1 MARRRIDDLDP
12 TEWAKLVNRTWIVH
26 NNLNNSAQDWMDY
39 LADLA
44 DGRLIPSCEIAREM
58 CRLRDPLD
66 DPKPWFYA
74 GLFHLATAEE
84 ARKFLP
90 NHRVTRATIPT
101 MADDEAVLLWQDRI
115 SSETRVLLDRLRAA
129 IARIVAQRKP

>member
-1 MARRRIDDLDP
+1 MARRSIDDLDP
-12 TEWAKLVNRTWIVH
+12 IEWAKLVNRTWIVH

-39 LADLA
+39 LTELN
-44 DGRLIPSCEIAREM
+44 DGRLVPSCEIARAM
-58 CRLRDPLD
+58 CKFRDPLD

-84 ARKFLP
+84 ARRFLP

-101 MADDEAVLLWQDRI
+101 MVDDEAVLLWLDRI
-115 SSETRVLLDRLRAA
+115 NPETRALLDRLRAA
-129 IARIVAQRKP
+129 IQQITH